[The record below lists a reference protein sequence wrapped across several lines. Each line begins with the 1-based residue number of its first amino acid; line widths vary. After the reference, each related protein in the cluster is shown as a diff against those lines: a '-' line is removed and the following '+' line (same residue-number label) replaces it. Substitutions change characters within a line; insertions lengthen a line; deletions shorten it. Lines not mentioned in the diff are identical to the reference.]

1 MIFKIRCKK
10 YSYWLRT
17 VTSFNFL
24 PPDTRELS
32 PTLFKKAARTH
43 ILENREDYLNMT
55 RNHNIVG
62 HKHKKDPNP
71 EPSNKLKETKK
82 KRLNIDKF
90 YPNQTGFTSGLNTPV
105 KRYGGAK
112 AWFPYFKPKLPTGI
126 NLNQLPNTPQKVT
139 TELYQQALQG
149 KKVPLCL
156 KRLQWLL
163 WQIS

>member
-1 MIFKIRCKK
+1 M
-10 YSYWLRT
+10 
-17 VTSFNFL
+17 TSFNFL
-24 PPDTRELS
+24 PPETRALS

-62 HKHKKDPNP
+62 HKHKKVPNP
-71 EPSNKLKETKK
+71 EPNNKLKEK

-90 YPNQTGFTSGLNTPV
+90 YPNQTGFTTGLNTPV

-126 NLNQLPNTPQKVT
+126 NPNPSPNTVVT
-139 TELYQQALQG
+139 TELYQEALQG
-149 KKVPLCL
+149 KKIPLCL
-156 KRLQWLL
+156 KRLQ
-163 WQIS
+163 